1 MNKHEYDYVNL
12 VERFG
17 EDKIKNRLTSIDE
30 CMSVFIKR
38 MGYEEKC
45 KISTGILY
53 QAIIDYF
60 ADIDRLKEFHHID
73 SINYIKIHAYT
84 SYWLLR
90 RKPIQ
95 IIEDDDTD
103 PELAFVNENFVA
115 FYIFTFL
122 LGDDSRVVIRQDR
135 LQEYNEFTEN
145 IKYVFRYRAVTAQMI
160 ETILESYNAG
170 RIFELSKQ

>member
-1 MNKHEYDYVNL
+1 MAMNKHEYDYVNL

-17 EDKIKNRLTSIDE
+17 EDKIKSRLSSIDE
-30 CMSVFIKR
+30 CMSVFIKS

-45 KISTGILY
+45 RISTGVLY
-53 QAIIDYF
+53 QAIIDYMLAKNSNGIF
-60 ADIDRLKEFHHID
+60 F
-73 SINYIKIHAYT
+73 INYIKIHAYT

-95 IIEDDDTD
+95 IVKDDDMD
-103 PELAFVNENFVA
+103 SELAFVNENFVA
-115 FYIFTFL
+115 FYLFTFL
-122 LGDDSRVVIRQDR
+122 LGDDSRVVIRRDK

-145 IKYVFRYRAVTAQMI
+145 IKYVLRYRAVTAQMI